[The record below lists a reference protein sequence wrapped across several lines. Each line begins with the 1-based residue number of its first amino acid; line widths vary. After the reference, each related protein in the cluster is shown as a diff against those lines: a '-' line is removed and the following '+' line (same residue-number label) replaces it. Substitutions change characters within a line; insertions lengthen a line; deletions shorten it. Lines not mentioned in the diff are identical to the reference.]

1 MPLSYRSITRTLTGL
16 VGVEPDDLSVDSAAA
31 TPLAHSPGKLL
42 TGRIGFEPTI
52 SRLRAERVNRLHQR
66 PIISMRPAGFEP
78 ATSRLSTVRCCRLSY
93 RRKTGMRGFE
103 PRQIASKTTVL
114 PVRRH
119 PNNLKAPGRARTGDI
134 LFHRQEPLP
143 TGLQAPSCSRRD
155 SNSDHALIR
164 RLQVISLP
172 LFQLSYGSESAPRVG
187 SPLIPQLV
195 LPPGLEPGPCADL
208 ALTRHHR
215 AALPN

>member
-1 MPLSYRSITRTLTGL
+1 MPLSYRSVTRTLTGL

-52 SRLRAERVNRLHQR
+52 SRLRAERVDQLHQR
-66 PIISMRPAGFEP
+66 PIISVRPAGFEP

-119 PNNLKAPGRARTGDI
+119 PNAISKTRASGRIRTGDY
-134 LFHRQEPLP
+134 
-143 TGLQAPSCSRRD
+143 
-155 SNSDHALIR
+155 LIHGQMLCR
-164 RLQVISLP
+164 
-172 LFQLSYGSESAPRVG
+172 LSYTRHNFSAPAEIR
-187 SPLIPQLV
+187 
-195 LPPGLEPGPCADL
+195 
-208 ALTRHHR
+208 TRIAR
-215 AALPN
+215 